1 MGNVGA
7 RWGRVLCGAILLL
20 ACGGSVSVAQAA
32 GRVPAPS
39 ERRELIR
46 AVDELRSY
54 GFYETADRLDLMLI
68 RDAILV
74 DDRFEKALHAVTT
87 YPIIGDQKII
97 LNAGIIPDPDRMV
110 YKKGKFAAAYLLED
124 RVWLL
129 SILAHEWHHTTQSP
143 LWVRTVGRSYSRLE
157 KPAWSFQVDVLRR
170 AYEHNLDRDHF
181 LLERLKMLVDRAQG
195 EVDEL

>member
-1 MGNVGA
+1 MGNLGA
-7 RWGRVLCGAILLL
+7 RWGRVLCGAILFL
-20 ACGGSVSVAQAA
+20 ACSGSVSVAQAA
-32 GRVPAPS
+32 GRVPRPS

-54 GFYETADRLDLMLI
+54 GFYETADRLDQMLI
-68 RDAILV
+68 RNAILV
-74 DDRFEKALHAVTT
+74 DDHFEKSLHALTT

-97 LNAGIIPDPDRMV
+97 LNAGIIPDPAAPV
-110 YKKGKFAAAYLLED
+110 YARPKLGGWYLLEE

-129 SILAHEWHHTTQSP
+129 SILAHEWHHTTQPP

-157 KPAWSFQVDVLRR
+157 KPAWMFQVDVLRR
-170 AYEHNLDRDHF
+170 AYERCPDRSPFMLSRLD
-181 LLERLKMLVDRAQG
+181 MLVDRAQG